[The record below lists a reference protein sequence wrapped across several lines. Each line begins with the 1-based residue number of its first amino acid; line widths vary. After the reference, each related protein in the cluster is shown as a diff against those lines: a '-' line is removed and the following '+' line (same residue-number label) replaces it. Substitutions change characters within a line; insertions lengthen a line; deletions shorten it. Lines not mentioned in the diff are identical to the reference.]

1 MSTAAPNRKRS
12 FYKVSGGGNDFIA
25 FPDGTGAAAPTS
37 PVPTAEQI
45 RAWCR
50 RGLSLGADGI
60 FVLRPGTSSVVMEHF
75 NADGSASDLCLNGT
89 RCAARLAFELGW
101 AEERVVIVT
110 GAGQVVAR
118 DAGRAGIE
126 LELPL
131 PKEAPREIIA
141 TVQTGEHAALEISGT
156 LLTVGVP
163 HLILDQPKGLAA
175 ATVESLGKALVH
187 HPAVGPA
194 GANIDFVHW
203 PTPDR
208 LEIRTYERGVYGETL
223 ACGTGVMAAVAARL
237 HARRARLPQCQLP
250 VTALTRGGFELRVAG
265 EEDPAAS
272 PFPLKSWSLTG
283 DARLVARGELLP
295 GALALPD
302 EPVWS

>member
-1 MSTAAPNRKRS
+1 VSASAQLPVPGRGRS

-25 FPDGTGAAAPTS
+25 FPDDTGRPAPK
-37 PVPTAEQI
+37 ADEI

-60 FVLRPGTSSVVMEHF
+60 FMLRPGTSSVVMEHF
-75 NADGSASDLCLNGT
+75 NADGSPSDLCLNGT

-101 AEERVVIVT
+101 AEERAVIVT
-110 GAGQVVAR
+110 GAGRVEAR
-118 DAGRAGIE
+118 DAGETAIE
-126 LELPL
+126 LDLPL
-131 PKEAPREIIA
+131 PGETPRKITA
-141 TVQTGEHAALEISGT
+141 TVQIADHAELAVSGT

-163 HLILDQPKGLAA
+163 HLVLDQPQGLGAA
-175 ATVESLGKALVH
+175 SVESLGKALVH

-203 PTPDR
+203 PAPDR

-223 ACGTGVMAAVAARL
+223 ACGTGVMAAVATAL
-237 HARRARLPQCQLP
+237 HTGQARLPI
-250 VTALTRGGFELRVAG
+250 TALTRGGFELRVSG
-265 EEDPAAS
+265 EVDPSSS
-272 PFPLKSWSLTG
+272 PMTLKRWSLTG